1 MRQSVGDFSF
11 ETKQNGVPVLSYA
24 AIDMLAERI
33 ARRVQPELY
42 TRQIDRTDLRKLLSV
57 IPDWHYA
64 GRYLSEN
71 GTLLGCAVF
80 HSGRTTVYDRTRQ
93 RGEPFAVPDRTIL
106 VDRALYEKPLE
117 RVFRF
122 TLSHEIGHALL
133 HGAFCSD
140 PKNMAQYAEDERQ
153 HFFGDGRE
161 RLSLLDSRRLKTP
174 RDWVEWQ
181 ANAFASA
188 VLMPKSLVYQTASL
202 VREEGQSPLAF
213 ANELAQ
219 TLEDVFRVSR
229 KAAFYRM
236 KELEILPPTAVQL
249 ENGLISPQ

>member
-80 HSGRTTVYDRTRQ
+80 HGGRTTVYDRTRQ

-106 VDRALYEKPLE
+106 VDRALYEKP
-117 RVFRF
+117 
-122 TLSHEIGHALL
+122 
-133 HGAFCSD
+133 
-140 PKNMAQYAEDERQ
+140 QYAEDEKQ

>member
-80 HSGRTTVYDRTRQ
+80 HGGRTTVYDRTRQ
-93 RGEPFAVPDRTIL
+93 RGEPFAVP
-106 VDRALYEKPLE
+106 
-117 RVFRF
+117 
-122 TLSHEIGHALL
+122 LSHEIGHALL

-140 PKNMAQYAEDERQ
+140 PKNMAQYAEDEKQ

>member
-33 ARRVQPELY
+33 TRRVQPELY
-42 TRQIDRTDLRKLLSV
+42 SRQIDRTDLKKLFAIL
-57 IPDWHYA
+57 PDWHYA
-64 GRYLSEN
+64 GRYLSES

-80 HSGRTTVYDRTRQ
+80 HGGKTMVYDRSRQ
-93 RGEPFAVPDRTIL
+93 EAEHLLLPDRTIL
-106 VDRALYEKPLE
+106 VDRALYAKPLE
-117 RVFRF
+117 RIFRF
-122 TLSHEIGHALL
+122 TLAHEIGHALL

-140 PKNMAQYAEDERQ
+140 PKNMEQYAEEEKR
-153 HFFGDGRE
+153 FFEDGRE
-161 RLSLLDSRRLKTP
+161 RLQLLDSRRLRTS

-188 VLMPKSLVYQTASL
+188 VLMPKSLVFRTAAL
-202 VREEGQSPLAF
+202 VREEGQSSIAF

-219 TLEDVFRVSR
+219 TIEDVFRVSR
-229 KAAFYRM
+229 QAAFYRM
-236 KELEILPPTAVQL
+236 KELEILPPGAAQL